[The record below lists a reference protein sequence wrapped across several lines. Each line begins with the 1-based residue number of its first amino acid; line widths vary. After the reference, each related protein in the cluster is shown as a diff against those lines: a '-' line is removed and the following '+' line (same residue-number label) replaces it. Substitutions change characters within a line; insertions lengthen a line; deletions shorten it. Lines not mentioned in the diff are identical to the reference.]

1 MWYWYR
7 GLPNAVVI
15 VVVLIVVLIGM
26 AVYGYMTGA
35 WEPPTTGE

>member
-15 VVVLIVVLIGM
+15 MVVLILALLGM

-35 WEPPTTGE
+35 WDAPITGE